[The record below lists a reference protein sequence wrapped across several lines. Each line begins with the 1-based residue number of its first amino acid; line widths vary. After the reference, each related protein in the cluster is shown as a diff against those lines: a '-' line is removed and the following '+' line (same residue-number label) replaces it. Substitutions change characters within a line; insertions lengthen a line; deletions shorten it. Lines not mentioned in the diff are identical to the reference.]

1 MGIEDLKARLDR
13 QEQLTGNS
21 GAIPLTPKGM
31 LLDTSVEQA
40 MDANK
45 EKRLRW
51 VNVGSAEKAQQRV
64 MEGYERVPDS
74 EGGRR
79 VGNLALFR
87 TAMANYDRRVQV
99 VNKRTKDRLTAHES
113 EVERM
118 AEDVA
123 RVLRDKHGI
132 KIDAERI
139 LYREN
144 KE

>member
-1 MGIEDLKARLDR
+1 MGIDELKARLDR
-13 QEQLTGNS
+13 QEQLTGSS

-31 LLDTSVEQA
+31 LLNTDVEQA

-45 EKRLRW
+45 DKRLRW

-87 TAMANYDRRVQV
+87 TAMANYERRVQV
-99 VNKRTKDRLTAHES
+99 VNKRTKERLTAHES

-132 KIDAERI
+132 KVDAERI
-139 LYREN
+139 LYRES